1 MVSLLN
7 EAGASDFSIFYGQ
20 KKNAVKGMQ
29 GESRQGRDTG
39 TFFESVFVP
48 E

>member
-7 EAGASDFSIFYGQ
+7 EAGASDFNIFYGQ
-20 KKNAVKGMQ
+20 KNAVKRMQ
-29 GESRQGRDTG
+29 GESRQGCDTG